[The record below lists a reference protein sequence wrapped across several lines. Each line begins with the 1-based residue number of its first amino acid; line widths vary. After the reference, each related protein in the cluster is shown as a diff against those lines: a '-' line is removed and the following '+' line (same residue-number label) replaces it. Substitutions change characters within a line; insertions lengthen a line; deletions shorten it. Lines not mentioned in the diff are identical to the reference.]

1 MLIKFKIKNI
11 KKDFIYLQNKD
22 GEELKVKKD
31 KLPSNIKIAEE
42 IIIKVFNEEENQK
55 NLSKEILNE
64 ILNTSDNK

>member
-11 KKDFIYLQNKD
+11 KKDFVYLQNKD

>member
-42 IIIKVFNEEENQK
+42 IIIKVFNEEEDQK

>member
-22 GEELKVKKD
+22 GEELKVKKEN
-31 KLPSNIKIAEE
+31 LPSNIKIAEE

>member
-11 KKDFIYLQNKD
+11 KKDFVYLQNKD

-42 IIIKVFNEEENQK
+42 IIIKVFNEEEDQK

>member
-22 GEELKVKKD
+22 GEELKVKKEN
-31 KLPSNIKIAEE
+31 LPSNIKIAEE
-42 IIIKVFNEEENQK
+42 IIIKVFNEEEDQK